1 MSIFKKKKREE
12 LEEIIYYNDEL
23 NDDFAGSNITPI
35 IIDENYK
42 YLHSNIFW
50 KIGEFIVHRLLFT
63 LPCYLTIP

>member
-1 MSIFKKKKREE
+1 MGIIKKKKREE

-42 YLHSNIFW
+42 
-50 KIGEFIVHRLLFT
+50 
-63 LPCYLTIP
+63 

>member
-23 NDDFAGSNITPI
+23 NGDFAGSNITPI

-42 YLHSNIFW
+42 YLHSNMQRF
-50 KIGEFIVHRLLFT
+50 KRNTRDPFFVSLCRF
-63 LPCYLTIP
+63 